1 MDFELSEEQ
10 KDIKK
15 AAREF
20 AEGEYDDDK
29 FREWDENE
37 QFPQELWKK
46 ACELGFVGVT
56 FPEKYGG
63 QGLGTLENALVME
76 ELARVDMGVTLAAA
90 TTFGSEIILAYGRE
104 EQKEKYLPPLTKGE
118 AIAGGA
124 FTEPD
129 AGTDMLA
136 ASTTAV
142 LDGDEWVI
150 NGNKMFITNG
160 TIATFLCTLCVTD
173 PDAEKRTRR
182 HSIIIVDTDR
192 EGVERTKQHGKM
204 GIRMSDTAE
213 IAFKDVRVPK
223 ENLVGKRGEG
233 ARMALSFF
241 DFSGRLL
248 VAAQAIGIAQGSLE
262 RTIEHVKE
270 RKTFGRPIATNQAI
284 QFRLAEMAVKIEA
297 ARNLTYKAAWTV
309 DQGRPSMLETSMAKL
324 YSGKMAKE
332 VVDDCLQMHGGY
344 GYINEYRIER
354 AYRDARILEIY
365 EGVNEAELMTLSR
378 VLLAQR

>member
-1 MDFELSEEQ
+1 MDFELNEEQ

-15 AAREF
+15 AARDF

-29 FREWDENE
+29 FREMDEKE
-37 QFPQELWKK
+37 EFPMDLWKK
-46 ACELGFVGVT
+46 ACELGFVGMN

-63 QGLGTLENALVME
+63 QGLGMLETVIAME
-76 ELARVDMGVTLAAA
+76 EFARVDMGFTMAAA
-90 TTFGSEIILAYGRE
+90 TTFGSEIILIYGSE
-104 EQKEKYLPPLTKGE
+104 EQKEKYLTPLTKGE
-118 AIAGGA
+118 WICGGA

-136 ASTTAV
+136 ASTAAE
-142 LDGDEWVI
+142 LKGDEWVI

-160 TIATFLCTLCVTD
+160 TIANYFCTLCVTD

-223 ENLVGKRGEG
+223 ENLVGKRGQG

-248 VAAQAIGIAQGSLE
+248 VAAQATGLAQGSLE

-270 RKTFGRPIATNQAI
+270 RKTFGKPVITNQDI
-284 QFRLAEMAVKIEA
+284 QFRLAKMATKIEA
-297 ARNLTYKAAWTV
+297 ARNLTYKAAWAV
-309 DQGRPSMLETSMAKL
+309 DKGLEPLMPTAMAKL
-324 YSGKMAKE
+324 YAGRMAKE

-365 EGVNEAELMTLSR
+365 EGVNEAELMTISR
-378 VLLAQR
+378 ALTM